1 MRSTPRARRRSHH
14 RSSACCER
22 EAASRALKYATQHA
36 TTARGVRRLARASCP
51 AARFADRRPIDEGGQ
66 ANSREYPQS
75 SQNQKGC
82 ELPSEKSPRT
92 TPACAVCGSR
102 APYDR
107 YSKVWRSVFTKGSPP
122 SRPRGFL
129 SRYWTLLFDDT
140 WWRNSNKSARPAT
153 TTTIAGT
160 RLVYRLPLVD
170 KHGRLQERPAGML
183 RGAGQ
188 GHARALTLWNQVE
201 ALGFVR

>member
-1 MRSTPRARRRSHH
+1 MNPAEPW
-14 RSSACCER
+14 SA
-22 EAASRALKYATQHA
+22 
-36 TTARGVRRLARASCP
+36 RLA
-51 AARFADRRPIDEGGQ
+51 ARLADRRPIEGGQ
-66 ANSREYPQS
+66 ANSREHPQS
-75 SQNQKGC
+75 SQNRKKVVSCPQRNHH
-82 ELPSEKSPRT
+82 EPRQLVLFAEVALRT
-92 TPACAVCGSR
+92 TGTLMSGA
-102 APYDR
+102 
-107 YSKVWRSVFTKGSPP
+107 VFTKGSAP

-140 WWRNSNKSARPAT
+140 WWRNSNKSARPA